1 MSAQEWRVL
10 DGEGKEQGPYSSQD
24 LQAYYTSGNI
34 THETMIWT
42 EGLEDWVPAGRV
54 EGLLPNVP
62 QIVPL
67 APAPTVAVSTQPIA
81 SGGINLSPQIAGI
94 APGVPHGEPQT
105 TSPSKTGAPT
115 WLSIVTIA
123 SGVMA
128 LILYFFPWVSVSQ
141 DINFFKEEKNV
152 IKLATQSGI
161 QSITQTET
169 LSEKGIGPHS
179 QQNVEMSDSSTE
191 NGSKKGED
199 YKSAT
204 LNLIAFIVIG
214 IGVFFA
220 FIGLLNKAKTLTMV
234 GQFLFSSAAILIG
247 VQMAQQFPM
256 VKAYIGLQEEQKRT
270 TEKSIKTQDEK
281 RDALP
286 IKAGNAPESIDETDE
301 TVNKKPQTEAE
312 AEAQAELETKAH
324 RAEAEL
330 ERQQTQEKNDLLK
343 AKAKASSRYVTAF
356 EPSCFITVAIL
367 GISILLVVVTMS
379 SGEGSIIIV
388 TNPSPQSQPLHGQPQ
403 QPQQPGSGL
412 RFH

>member
-1 MSAQEWRVL
+1 MSVQEWRVL
-10 DGEGKEQGPYSSQD
+10 DGEGKEQGPYSFQD

-42 EGLEDWVPAGRV
+42 NGLEEWVPAGRV

-94 APGVPHGEPQT
+94 ASGVSHGQPQT
-105 TSPSKTGAPT
+105 KSPSKTGAPT

-169 LSEKGIGPHS
+169 LSDKGIGQHS
-179 QQNVEMSDSSTE
+179 QQNVEMSDGSTE
-191 NGSKKGED
+191 TGSKKGED

-301 TVNKKPQTEAE
+301 TVNKKPQTEAQ
-312 AEAQAELETKAH
+312 AQAELETKAQ
-324 RAEAEL
+324 AEADL

-343 AKAKASSRYVTAF
+343 ANAKASSRYVTAF

-379 SGEGSIIIV
+379 SGDGSIIIV
-388 TNPSPQSQPLHGQPQ
+388 TNPSPQSQPPHGE
-403 QPQQPGSGL
+403 PQQPGSGL

>member
-94 APGVPHGEPQT
+94 ASGVSHGQPQT
-105 TSPSKTGAPT
+105 KSPSKTGAPT

-169 LSEKGIGPHS
+169 LSDKGIGQHS
-179 QQNVEMSDSSTE
+179 QQDVEMSDGSTE
-191 NGSKKGED
+191 TGSKKGED

-301 TVNKKPQTEAE
+301 TVNKKP
-312 AEAQAELETKAH
+312 
-324 RAEAEL
+324 
-330 ERQQTQEKNDLLK
+330 
-343 AKAKASSRYVTAF
+343 
-356 EPSCFITVAIL
+356 
-367 GISILLVVVTMS
+367 
-379 SGEGSIIIV
+379 
-388 TNPSPQSQPLHGQPQ
+388 
-403 QPQQPGSGL
+403 
-412 RFH
+412 

>member
-10 DGEGKEQGPYSSQD
+10 DGEGKQQGPYSFQD

-42 EGLEDWVPAGRV
+42 EGLEEWVPAGRV

-81 SGGINLSPQIAGI
+81 SGGINLTPQIAEI
-94 APGVPHGEPQT
+94 ASGVSHGGPQT
-105 TSPSKTGAPT
+105 KSPTYRGAPT

-123 SGVMA
+123 SGIIA
-128 LILYFFPWVSVSQ
+128 LILYFFPWVSISQ
-141 DINFFKEEKNV
+141 DMNFFKEEKNV
-152 IKLATQSGI
+152 IKLTTQSGM

-169 LSEKGIGPHS
+169 PTDEANAQRS
-179 QQNVEMSDSSTE
+179 QQAVRTSVDKIKNDFEESE
-191 NGSKKGED
+191 N
-199 YKSAT
+199 YKSST
-204 LNLIAFIVIG
+204 LNLIAFIAIA

-234 GQFLFSSAAILIG
+234 GQFLFSSSAILIG
-247 VQMAQQFPM
+247 IQMAQQFPM
-256 VKAYIGLQEEQKRT
+256 VKAYIGLQEGQKKT
-270 TEKSIKTQDEK
+270 IEESIKTQDKKEDK
-281 RDALP
+281 LP
-286 IKAGNAPESIDETDE
+286 INVKKAPDLVDETA
-301 TVNKKPQTEAE
+301 NKKPQEDVEAQAK
-312 AEAQAELETKAH
+312 AEAQ
-324 RAEAEL
+324 AEAEL
-330 ERQQTQEKNDLLK
+330 ERQKTQEKNDMLK
-343 AKAKASSRYVTAF
+343 AKAKASSRYAITF

-379 SGEGSIIIV
+379 SDEGSIIIV
-388 TNPSPQSQPLHGQPQ
+388 TNPNPQSQPLHGE
-403 QPQQPGSGL
+403 PQQPGSGL

>member
-10 DGEGKEQGPYSSQD
+10 DGEGKEQGPYSFQD

-42 EGLEDWVPAGRV
+42 NGLEEWVPAGRV

-81 SGGINLSPQIAGI
+81 TGGINLTPQIAGI
-94 APGVPHGEPQT
+94 SPGVFNGGPQT
-105 TSPSKTGAPT
+105 KSPTKTGAPT

-123 SGVMA
+123 SGIIA

-141 DINFFKEEKNV
+141 DMNFFKEEKNV

-169 LSEKGIGPHS
+169 LTDQATAQRS
-179 QQNVEMSDSSTE
+179 QQTSGRSDGSTE
-191 NGSKKGED
+191 NDSGEGEN
-199 YKSAT
+199 YKSST
-204 LNLIAFIVIG
+204 LNLIAFIAIG

-220 FIGLLNKAKTLTMV
+220 FIGLLNKAKSLTMV
-234 GQFLFSSAAILIG
+234 GQFLFSSSAILIG

-256 VKAYIGLQEEQKRT
+256 VKSYIGLQEEQKRT
-270 TEKSIKTQDEK
+270 IEESIKTQDEK
-281 RDALP
+281 GDTIPTNAD
-286 IKAGNAPESIDETDE
+286 KAPELIDETA
-301 TVNKKPQTEAE
+301 NKKPKEEVKAQAE
-312 AEAQAELETKAH
+312 AEAQV
-324 RAEAEL
+324 EAEL
-330 ERQQTQEKNDLLK
+330 KIQKTQKKNDMLK
-343 AKAKASSRYVTAF
+343 AQAKASSRYATAF

-379 SGEGSIIIV
+379 SGDGSIIIV
-388 TNPSPQSQPLHGQPQ
+388 TNPSPQSQLPHGE
-403 QPQQPGSGL
+403 PQQPGSGL